1 MGILG
6 YSDKTIR
13 NMLNQG
19 EILGE
24 RISGRSKW
32 LIPESELD
40 RFKREGPGKDPANQD
55 LLSTEEIKE
64 HDIGIFRQ
72 GDSIMSEA
80 QVKHLFWR
88 LKHTLR
94 YSKTDFS
101 MLFDYQLFFHFR
113 GNYYI
118 NKELRNARDKLYGSF
133 EELMLFILYKGGL
146 FRDEIRILRYHPDVH
161 GMEQITECLVREE
174 KLKQLIESAEAI
186 YNKYRDA
193 VKMVL
198 GI

>member
-1 MGILG
+1 MDNKRRCKYPKCGAVLRSGNKGDYCAVHEAEEYISEIVPKNQVEDTIPSMERMYTVKDLMGILG

-24 RISGRSKW
+24 RISARSRW

-40 RFKREGPGKDPANQD
+40 RFKREGPGKDPADRD

-80 QVKHLFWR
+80 QIKYLLWR

-101 MLFDYQLFFHFR
+101 MLFDFQLFFH
-113 GNYYI
+113 
-118 NKELRNARDKLYGSF
+118 LC
-133 EELMLFILYKGGL
+133 FI
-146 FRDEIRILRYHPDVH
+146 
-161 GMEQITECLVREE
+161 
-174 KLKQLIESAEAI
+174 SS
-186 YNKYRDA
+186 
-193 VKMVL
+193 
-198 GI
+198 